1 MSLHESLFKFTELLK
16 QSDGMLT
23 FIVLPRV
30 GVAILGCDPLAPQQN
45 FSGLQAG
52 AAKSMVEQQQIHMMF
67 CHLLW
72 DNQPPPKRN
81 RR

>member
-1 MSLHESLFKFTELLK
+1 
-16 QSDGMLT
+16 
-23 FIVLPRV
+23 
-30 GVAILGCDPLAPQQN
+30 
-45 FSGLQAG
+45 
-52 AAKSMVEQQQIHMMF
+52 MVEQQQIHMMF